1 MGAPGLRVARCLEYL
16 TRTDYSFYPLLLLS
30 SITTYLFFTS
40 QVTRGIYTSKV
51 NHTGT
56 YSAILSQDGE
66 YHVAVGDMDI
76 HKVITPDNVSCE
88 RVGN

>member
-1 MGAPGLRVARCLEYL
+1 M
-16 TRTDYSFYPLLLLS
+16 
-30 SITTYLFFTS
+30 
-40 QVTRGIYTSKV
+40 RGIYTSKV